1 MIGLGVFVGLA
12 AAASAVLDAQRYAS
26 PFDQLSDPDPAS
38 QGFDPLL
45 VPAGAL
51 GATDAAPAL
60 PWPTSDSV
68 AGWPTSARADALSTA
83 LPRYDPAL
91 GEGPPPTPT
100 PLPLW
105 IPDQIVIPAIQL
117 DAPVVPATLIEVA
130 TWGKQYQQWVAPDVK
145 AAGWHTTSATLGV
158 AGNTVLNGHHNVRGE
173 VFGHLAD
180 LEVGDLIW
188 VYAGARSFGYRI
200 VLTTTLPERWQ
211 TVDVRLANA
220 QWMQP
225 SDDERLTL
233 VTCWPYTSN
242 THRLIIVATPVNL
255 AAIEDYTLTPRLTPH
270 PPAGP

>member
-1 MIGLGVFVGLA
+1 MGSWMIGLGVLVTLA
-12 AAASAVLDAQRYAS
+12 AAASALLDAQRHAS

-45 VPAGAL
+45 VPEAAL
-51 GATDAAPAL
+51 GATNAAPAL
-60 PWPTSDSV
+60 PS
-68 AGWPTSARADALSTA
+68 PTSAPANALSTA

-91 GEGPPPTPT
+91 AEGPPPTPT

-117 DAPVVPATLIEVA
+117 DAPIVPAGRIEVA
-130 TWGKQYQQWVAPDVK
+130 TWGKHYQQWVAPEAK

-180 LEVGDLIW
+180 LQVGDLIW
-188 VYAGARSFGYRI
+188 VYAGARSFGYRV
-200 VLTTTLPERWQ
+200 VLMTTLPERWQ

-233 VTCWPYTSN
+233 VTCWPYASN

-255 AAIEDYTLTPRLTPH
+255 AAIEDYALTPRLTPH